1 MNNYL
6 LNPNEFS
13 DKNYKYSIFYIL
25 LCILILSYRL
35 GY

>member
-6 LNPNEFS
+6 LNPNEIS
-13 DKNYKYSIFYIL
+13 NKIYKYSIFYIL
-25 LCILILSYRL
+25 LCTLILSYRL